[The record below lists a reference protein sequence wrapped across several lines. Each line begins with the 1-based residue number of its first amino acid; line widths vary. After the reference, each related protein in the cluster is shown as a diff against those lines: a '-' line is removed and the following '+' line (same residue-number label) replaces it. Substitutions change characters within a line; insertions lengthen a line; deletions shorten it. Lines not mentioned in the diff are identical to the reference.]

1 MKKEVADKWTKALR
15 SGKYEQGTNYLVH
28 ADMHCC
34 LGVLCKLAI
43 KAGVKLKVETG
54 QTGTMA
60 FDGEEQSLPHTVVEW
75 AGMSSYNGVYD
86 DEASSLAILNDRLE
100 TFEHIAKLIEENW
113 EAL

>member
-43 KAGVKLKVETG
+43 KDGVKLKVETG

-60 FDGEEQSLPHTVVEW
+60 FDGEEQTLPHTVVAW
-75 AGMSSYNGVYD
+75 AGMSSYQGVYD
-86 DEASSLAILNDRLE
+86 DKENSLAILNDGGKP
-100 TFEHIAKLIEENW
+100 FEHIAKLIEENW
-113 EAL
+113 EVI